1 MGLTLL
7 KELTLEERISN
18 QQVAIMNHD
27 RYIAMAG
34 VMLMVRI
41 EVKDDVPTAY
51 TNGRDIVIGRQFG
64 ESLTDAEL
72 RFVLLHELYHIL
84 FQHLRTWDFLYK
96 RNPQLAN
103 MACDYVINL
112 MIDDDNT
119 DGFAPMPRTAQG
131 EPKYLLDTK
140 YRGMDTLQV
149 FQQLQL
155 DPPDPNGGGGK
166 GGELDEHGWEEAEE
180 IPDAEQEAFGREVDE
195 AIRQGALTAGKTGS
209 GGNRAVDDLLQ
220 PEVNWREVLRE
231 FITQTCRGNDYSTY
245 SRPNRRYMSAGRYFP
260 SGVSESVDE
269 LIIAIDTSGSIGQQE
284 LTRCLSEIKG
294 VCDTVKPESVRVLYW
309 DTKVCGNETY
319 DTHELE
325 DLLKS
330 TQPVGGGG
338 TSVECVPEFIRDN
351 SIKPQA
357 CVVLTDGYIWG
368 SWGQWDCPVLWCIL
382 DNKSARPDTGKQ
394 VNIKSGDM

>member
-18 QQVAIMNHD
+18 QQVTIMNHD

-119 DGFAPMPRTAQG
+119 DGFAPMPRNAQG
-131 EPKYLLDTK
+131 EPKYLLDTT

-149 FQQLQL
+149 FQKLEKN
-155 DPPDPNGGGGK
+155 PPDPNGGSGQ

-180 IPDAEQEAFGREVDE
+180 IPDEEQEAFGREVDE
-195 AIRQGALTAGKTGS
+195 AIRQGALTAAKTGS

-269 LIIAIDTSGSIGQQE
+269 LIIAIDTSGSIGQRE
-284 LTRCLSEIKG
+284 LTKFLSEIQG
-294 VCDTVKPESVRVLYW
+294 AVEVTSPSSIRVLYW
-309 DTKVCGNETY
+309 DTTICRDEVYGEQG
-319 DTHELE
+319 
-325 DLLKS
+325 
-330 TQPVGGGG
+330 QPVDQLVHSTKPAGGGG
-338 TSVECVPEFIRDN
+338 TWVGCVNEYIQEKQ
-351 SIKPQA
+351 IQA
-357 CVVLTDGYIWG
+357 QAVIVFTDGYLGGDWG
-368 SWGQWDCPVLWCIL
+368 TWSNPLLWCIL
-382 DNKSARPDTGKQ
+382 DNKSAKPTTGTAIHI
-394 VNIKSGDM
+394 NL

>member
-18 QQVAIMNHD
+18 AQVTLMNHD

-34 VMLMVRI
+34 VILMVQVT
-41 EVKDDVPTAY
+41 VKDDVPTAY
-51 TNGRDIVIGRQFG
+51 TNGRDVVIGREFG

-84 FQHLRTWDFLYK
+84 FQHLRTWNFLYK
-96 RNPQLAN
+96 RDHHLAN
-103 MACDYVINL
+103 VACDYVINL

-180 IPDAEQEAFGREVDE
+180 IPDSEQEAFGREVDE

-284 LTRCLSEIKG
+284 LTKFLSEIQG
-294 VCDTVKPESVRVLYW
+294 AVEVTSPSSIRVLYW
-309 DTKVCGNETY
+309 DTEVCRDEVYGEQG
-319 DTHELE
+319 
-325 DLLKS
+325 
-330 TQPVGGGG
+330 QPVDQLVHSTKPAGGGG
-338 TSVECVPEFIRDN
+338 TWVGCVNKYIQEKQI
-351 SIKPQA
+351 QA
-357 CVVLTDGYIWG
+357 QATIVFTDGYLGGDWG
-368 SWGQWDCPVLWCIL
+368 TWSNPLLWCIL
-382 DNKSARPDTGKQ
+382 DNKSAKPTTGTAIHI
-394 VNIKSGDM
+394 NL